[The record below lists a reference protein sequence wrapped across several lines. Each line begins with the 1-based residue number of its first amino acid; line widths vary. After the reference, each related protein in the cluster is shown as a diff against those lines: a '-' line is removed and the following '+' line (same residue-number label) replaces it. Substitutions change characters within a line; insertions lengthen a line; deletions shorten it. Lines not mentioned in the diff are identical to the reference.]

1 MVHGI
6 TWKLY
11 AKMFKLHHFVIK
23 SNGNVI
29 WRYQAL
35 GNHQSATLKGFQHKY
50 RFNSPPSAAPSTP
63 GRFSDKVSL
72 IKCSTHILSP
82 SNKDVHN
89 GSRSWWNAFN
99 EPKYFQYAMKL
110 EEKPHQMEWLHK
122 NVLKKS
128 ESCCQCEGR
137 TTSALFMTSSRC
149 PVYVATITLHS
160 LNVSRFSVA
169 MHRMSELVKSDKRAA
184 WALETL
190 GSLRWNWQIP
200 KTLPRA
206 WREQA
211 GVAFGVKERPFYVP
225 FKCVC
230 TREREIS
237 ASLLSK
243 GELSLLNA
251 SKLFPHTQVF
261 KDISLNVSS
270 SSRFTLSVLLK

>member
-63 GRFSDKVSL
+63 GRFRDKVSL

-169 MHRMSELVKSDKRAA
+169 MHRMSELVKSDKRG
-184 WALETL
+184 LSKL
-190 GSLRWNWQIP
+190 LVLCGGIDKFQRRCRGLDGSRPEWHSGSRSGPSTYRLNVCVR
-200 KTLPRA
+200 
-206 WREQA
+206 
-211 GVAFGVKERPFYVP
+211 VKERSVLHCFPKVS
-225 FKCVC
+225 CLC
-230 TREREIS
+230 WM
-237 ASLLSK
+237 
-243 GELSLLNA
+243 LLNYFHIHK
-251 SKLFPHTQVF
+251 SSRTSHWTFPHPRA
-261 KDISLNVSS
+261 SH
-270 SSRFTLSVLLK
+270 